1 MKKLISV
8 FLALILVSSALP
20 LTMQAF
26 AADPTRFDLPT
37 VYFRGNGEPIVD
49 EEGNTVYDFDVTTDQ
64 IKEIAAK
71 VVPELAIAML
81 AEKKSGEAAYD
92 NYYKVFG
99 EEMSKLY

>member
-64 IKEIAAK
+64 IKEI
-71 VVPELAIAML
+71 
-81 AEKKSGEAAYD
+81 
-92 NYYKVFG
+92 
-99 EEMSKLY
+99 MSKKRGQGAIVCTCPQPGILRENVLQIPVWYI